1 VANGELRLAVAGLAG
16 MMLAEV
22 PQVLSGF
29 LPSPSTAYDKASGGI
44 ETGPESMRV
53 LQRSKVKGTIVTVIM
68 AGSVSLM
75 AYIVIGWNA
84 LWLFA
89 AAMAILWL
97 FLNDFNSAMRLGA
110 EHANGGRA

>member
-1 VANGELRLAVAGLAG
+1 MNGSLRLAVAGLAG

-44 ETGPESMRV
+44 ESGPESLAV

-75 AYIVIGWNA
+75 AYNVIGWHA
-84 LWLFA
+84 IWLFI

-97 FLNDFNSAMRLGA
+97 FLHDFNSALDLGHQ
-110 EHANGGRA
+110 HANRRRAA

>member
-1 VANGELRLAVAGLAG
+1 MADATLTLAVAGLAG

-44 ETGPESMRV
+44 DSGPESMAI
-53 LQRSKVKGTIVTVIM
+53 LQQSKIKGTAVTVIM
-68 AGSVSLM
+68 AGSVTAM
-75 AYIVIGWNA
+75 AWTVIRAKA

-89 AAMAILWL
+89 AAMGILGL
-97 FLNDFNSAMRLGA
+97 FLHDFNSAIRKGQA
-110 EHANGGRA
+110 AAAGGYA

>member
-44 ETGPESMRV
+44 ETGPESMAV
-53 LQRSKVKGTIVTVIM
+53 LQASKVKGTVVTVIM
-68 AGSVSLM
+68 AGAVSLM
-75 AYIVIGWNA
+75 AYNVIGWHA
-84 LWLFA
+84 IWLFA

-97 FLNDFNSAMRLGA
+97 FLHDFNSAMAKGY
-110 EHANGGRA
+110 EHAGRRPS

>member
-1 VANGELRLAVAGLAG
+1 MADGSLRLAVAGLAG

-53 LQRSKVKGTIVTVIM
+53 MQRSKVKGTIVTVIM

-75 AYIVIGWNA
+75 AYNVIGWHA
-84 LWLFA
+84 IWLFI
-89 AAMAILWL
+89 AAMGILWL
-97 FLNDFNSAMRLGA
+97 FLNDFNSAMNLGH
-110 EHANGGRA
+110 EHANGGKA

>member
-1 VANGELRLAVAGLAG
+1 MADATTTLAVAGLAG

-44 ETGPESMRV
+44 ETGPESLAV
-53 LQRSKVKGTIVTVIM
+53 LQRSKLKGTVVTVVM
-68 AGSVSLM
+68 AAAVTAM
-75 AYIVIGWNA
+75 AWTVIGAHA

-89 AAMAILWL
+89 AAMVILIL
-97 FLNDFNSAMRLGA
+97 FLHDFNSALAAGFEDAR
-110 EHANGGRA
+110 RPR

>member
-1 VANGELRLAVAGLAG
+1 
-16 MMLAEV
+16 
-22 PQVLSGF
+22 
-29 LPSPSTAYDKASGGI
+29 
-44 ETGPESMRV
+44 
-53 LQRSKVKGTIVTVIM
+53 
-68 AGSVSLM
+68 M

>member
-1 VANGELRLAVAGLAG
+1 MLAVAGLAG

-44 ETGPESMRV
+44 DTGPESMAV
-53 LQRSKVKGTIVTVIM
+53 LQASKLKGIVVTVIM
-68 AGSVSLM
+68 AASVAAM
-75 AYIVIGWNA
+75 AYNVIGLKA
-84 LWLFA
+84 IWLFL

-97 FLNDFNSAMRLGA
+97 FLSDFNGAIRKGQAAAESRSA
-110 EHANGGRA
+110 